1 FTFDGTEIDDGPE
14 LARRLAVN
22 GGHLL
27 RDHPAR
33 LADDI
38 AQALERGL
46 ERDGRRA
53 AGPILQHEQPALQA
67 DQAILRRSQRLL
79 EAAENGKRLD
89 ALAGGVAHRVGDLA
103 AQL

>member
-1 FTFDGTEIDDGPE
+1 APFPLDGAEIDDGPE

-33 LADDI
+33 VADDI
-38 AQALERGL
+38 AQALECGL

-53 AGPILQHEQPALQA
+53 TGAILQHEQPALQA
-67 DQAILRRSQRLL
+67 DQAILRRPERLL
-79 EAAENGKRLD
+79 EAAENGERLAYID
-89 ALAGGVAHRVGDLA
+89 AHDEH
-103 AQL
+103 